1 MSIYN
6 QVLNNLEELEL
17 IKMKEMLPVILDQ
30 NNKAKQPLST
40 LEILQK
46 LTSSEI
52 VFRDERAKRVNIT
65 ISSFPF
71 VKTLKDFDFD
81 YQPQINRSYI
91 EDLATL
97 RFMKEHNN
105 IVFMGAPGV
114 GKSHLAI
121 AIGVEAASLRYSTYF
136 INFSTLMAKIK
147 KAIAEQRIEQIIKHY
162 LKYSL
167 LLIDEIG
174 YLPTDRDA
182 SYVFFQLIAAR
193 YEKRSTIFTTNQP
206 FSKWGEGF
214 GDNVIASAIVDR
226 IIHHCEIIKITG
238 QSYRIKG
245 KIDLTKEENL

>member
-52 VFRDERAKRVNIT
+52 VFRDEWAKRINST

-71 VKTLKDFDFD
+71 VKTLKDFD

-97 RFMKEHNN
+97 HFMKEHNN
-105 IVFMGAPGV
+105 IVFVGSPGV

-147 KAIAEQRIEQIIKHY
+147 KAISE
-162 LKYSL
+162 
-167 LLIDEIG
+167 
-174 YLPTDRDA
+174 
-182 SYVFFQLIAAR
+182 
-193 YEKRSTIFTTNQP
+193 
-206 FSKWGEGF
+206 
-214 GDNVIASAIVDR
+214 
-226 IIHHCEIIKITG
+226 
-238 QSYRIKG
+238 
-245 KIDLTKEENL
+245 

>member
-6 QVLNNLEELEL
+6 KVLNNLEELEL

-30 NNKAKQPLST
+30 NNKAKKTLST

-52 VFRDERAKRVNIT
+52 VFRDERAKRLNIT

-71 VKTLKDFDFD
+71 VKTLKDFD

-147 KAIAEQRIEQIIKHY
+147 KAIGEQRIEQIIKHY

-174 YLPTDRDA
+174 YLPTDRNA
-182 SYVFFQLIAAR
+182 PYVFFQLIASR
-193 YEKRSTIFTTNQP
+193 YEKHSTIFTTNQP
-206 FSKWGEGF
+206 FSKWGEVF

-226 IIHHCEIIKITG
+226 IIYHCEIIKIT
-238 QSYRIKG
+238 
-245 KIDLTKEENL
+245 